1 MNILYNK
8 NNEKDKVYNMQMIKC
23 FMLLLIFISS
33 SLIGR
38 FIAKKYTYRL
48 EELEEMKNV
57 LNIFKSKI
65 RFTYEPIPEIFRE
78 IGKQTKQN
86 IGEIFEKA
94 GTYMQNFSAGE
105 AWEKAVQ
112 TSQTNLTNEDIH
124 VLLMLSKMLG
134 QTDIEGQISQ
144 IEITENFLEKQIKEA
159 QQEKNKNEKLYRKL
173 GTTIGLVIIIIL
185 I

>member
-1 MNILYNK
+1 
-8 NNEKDKVYNMQMIKC
+8 MQIVKY
-23 FMLLLIFISS
+23 FMLLLVLIAS

-38 FIAKKYTYRL
+38 FIAKKYSYRL
-48 EELEEMKNV
+48 EELEEIKNI
-57 LNIFKSKI
+57 LNVFKSKI

-78 IGKQTKQN
+78 IASNAQEN
-86 IGEIFEKA
+86 IGQIFEKA
-94 GTYMQNFSAGE
+94 GKNMQDFSAGE

-112 TSQTNLTNEDIH
+112 TSETNLTNQDLH

-134 QTDIEGQISQ
+134 QTDVEGQISQ

-173 GTTIGLVIIIIL
+173 GTTIGLAIVIIL